1 MGRYTA
7 MGICAMKEQESPFDA
22 IFADQMETYKAEIHK
37 SCVNMNALAD
47 GVRKLLP
54 EVREFYDA
62 NSDGT
67 LQKDEFDHMMREFFG
82 TLDRWVPKYVDVT
95 SDHLIKMAK
104 TDEAKIEQLKKERA
118 EQISLWSSTI
128 AKWSDPT
135 QCPEHLEYFERES
148 VMTKEAFL
156 SVMATRINNVWE
168 NLAVVSSPEPPE
180 PEESA
185 PAEESVEQAL

>member
-54 EVREFYDA
+54 EVWEFYDA

-67 LQKDEFDHMMREFFG
+67 LQKDELDHMMREFFG

-95 SDHLIKMAK
+95 SD
-104 TDEAKIEQLKKERA
+104 
-118 EQISLWSSTI
+118 
-128 AKWSDPT
+128 
-135 QCPEHLEYFERES
+135 HLEYFERES

-185 PAEESVEQAL
+185 PAEESVEQ